1 MTTIK
6 SHVLTGA
13 MTLAAGAG
21 IAVVWLSQNPLN
33 IPRLAKVDIGK
44 LVAHQQQSLVQRL
57 KPGIDTQEQ
66 AKLFEEAKAFG
77 VRLDGALD
85 QVSRECRCALIN
97 TAAILKTSDP
107 RIPDLTERIAQ
118 TAGLV
123 VVAPVPPVVQ

>member
-6 SHVLTGA
+6 SHILTGA
-13 MTLAAGAG
+13 MTLAVGAG
-21 IAVVWLSQNPLN
+21 IGAAWLSQNPLS

-44 LVAHQQQSLVQRL
+44 LVANQQQSLVQRL
-57 KPGIDTQEQ
+57 KPGIDAQEQ

-85 QVSRECRCALIN
+85 QVSRECHCALIN
-97 TAAILKTSDP
+97 TAALLKTSDP

-118 TAGLV
+118 IAGLHA
-123 VVAPVPPVVQ
+123 VAPAAQ